1 MNIKCIDVMNF
12 FTIGLLINKI
22 WCYCHI
28 TFISWWN
35 IFCIY
40 FSVLIFDLLFESW
53 MNVMSFTYISGVF
66 LCFVLSVLCLSYI
79 FHLKIMKI
87 LYFQKNICESLYLI
101 YNQKGLKLFFIL
113 QIAWNLKFVFT
124 STRPMNIQFFC

>member
-1 MNIKCIDVMNF
+1 MNENYDFVILHVKLKCLNLLNIKCIDVMNF

-66 LCFVLSVLCLSYI
+66 LCFAC
-79 FHLKIMKI
+79 
-87 LYFQKNICESLYLI
+87 
-101 YNQKGLKLFFIL
+101 FIL
-113 QIAWNLKFVFT
+113 SFQNLLTFYMFIIHFSFKNYE
-124 STRPMNIQFFC
+124 NIIFSKKCMWKLIFNI